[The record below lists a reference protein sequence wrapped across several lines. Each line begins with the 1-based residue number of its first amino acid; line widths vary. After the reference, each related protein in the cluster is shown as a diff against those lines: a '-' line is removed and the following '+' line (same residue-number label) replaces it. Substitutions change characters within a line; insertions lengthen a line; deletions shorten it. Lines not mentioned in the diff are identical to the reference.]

1 MTREENRKLV
11 EELRPLLETI
21 SKSAIVLEVGI
32 NIHASEK
39 GTAWLDIGDYSLV
52 IIGGNMIL
60 RYNPKGRIEEWED
73 EWREDASELLAGQK
87 MSFSE
92 MLGEDHEKK
101 TDNIEP

>member
-39 GTAWLDIGDYSLV
+39 
-52 IIGGNMIL
+52 
-60 RYNPKGRIEEWED
+60 RYCM
-73 EWREDASELLAGQK
+73 A
-87 MSFSE
+87 
-92 MLGEDHEKK
+92 
-101 TDNIEP
+101 